1 MKRIPLFIIAFLL
14 IAGTAFAL
22 PGSPP
27 SSGIATASNC
37 DVAAYYAVGK
47 LCQDTDDG
55 KLYKGTGAAIVEIA
69 SGASGDVTAASVAQT
84 WGNATDPVVWTFG
97 VTGTDPTITATASTF
112 TFGANLALGANNITS
127 TGSLG
132 ATGAGKLT
140 KIWSIDAEFTNYPSV
155 NGASVFNQDVT
166 SDANPS
172 FGTLNLVSANALN
185 LGTSSSAA
193 GEVRFKNAT
202 NNNYFYLLG
211 GVSGANIGWT
221 FPTAVPAG
229 ENYLVRSSTT
239 GVLSYVD
246 PATIGGGGYT
256 NLTSF
261 IDQTAW
267 RVFYSDGSGD
277 VKELALGSDGTYL
290 RSNGASSAPT
300 FDTPSGAAHDA
311 LTLDT
316 TTHVD
321 DVFSLSTQ
329 RLDFDTQTAN
339 YVFAGPNTGA
349 AAAPTFRA
357 LVSADIPANAAATS
371 SSAASLSV
379 SGQTGLM
386 TVTGITSTNRAKTV
400 RDAADTVLELGGSY
414 TPTGT
419 WNVGSMTFTSPP
431 WQASDTELTALAGL
445 TFADASIIQLTG
457 AGTAAVLTSGGNNR
471 LLGSNSDN
479 TALEFKSTVSGITF
493 GGFTASRNV
502 ESDGS
507 GNLVVSDTA
516 TTGTG
521 APVKGTAPQISTIE
535 LGHASDTT
543 LGRTSAG
550 IANIEASN
558 IILGTLGATTNVI
571 PKASGTGTVTLA
583 ASGITEDGTNVSIGA
598 LNLVTT
604 GNISGNVAVI
614 DMGNTAATY
623 AMGASD
629 AYGKMFLQT
638 HGDAA
643 TDVTLPDYQAAGASD
658 HVKVGSTVCIMTLTA
673 YATLIHPAADDKIR
687 TSNGTLNAAG
697 VGVTGPTTLGAFSCY
712 MLTDS
717 ATDVGHWTQLGMSGA
732 WAAH

>member
-1 MKRIPLFIIAFLL
+1 MKRILLALILVVTIPLYVWGADVKISALPDGGASVATTSTLL
-14 IAGTAFAL
+14 GVVGGNTSRFTAAQLLALKTSVSGNAGTATAL
-22 PGSPP
+22 AADPANCAAGQIALGITAAGVAECTATP
-27 SSGIATASNC
+27 SGLTSVGAT
-37 DVAAYYAVGK
+37 
-47 LCQDTDDG
+47 TF
-55 KLYKGTGAAIVEIA
+55 TGAL
-69 SGASGDVTAASVAQT
+69 S
-84 WGNATDPVVWTFG
+84 GNAD
-97 VTGTDPTITATASTF
+97 TATA
-112 TFGANLALGANNITS
+112 LA
-127 TGSLG
+127 
-132 ATGAGKLT
+132 
-140 KIWSIDAEFTNYPSV
+140 
-155 NGASVFNQDVT
+155 
-166 SDANPS
+166 ANPAACS
-172 FGTLNLVSANALN
+172 AGEFVTDIAANGTLTCS
-185 LGTSSSAA
+185 
-193 GEVRFKNAT
+193 
-202 NNNYFYLLG
+202 
-211 GVSGANIGWT
+211 
-221 FPTAVPAG
+221 
-229 ENYLVRSSTT
+229 
-239 GVLSYVD
+239 
-246 PATIGGGGYT
+246 
-256 NLTSF
+256 
-261 IDQTAW
+261 
-267 RVFYSDGSGD
+267 
-277 VKELALGSDGTYL
+277 
-290 RSNGASSAPT
+290 
-300 FDTPSGAAHDA
+300 TPSGAAHDA

-316 TTHVD
+316 TSHVD

-339 YVFAGPNTGA
+339 YVLAGPNTGA

-357 LVSADIPANAAATS
+357 LVSADIPTNAAATS

-386 TVTGITSTNRAKTV
+386 TVTGLTSTNRAKTV

-445 TFADASIIQLTG
+445 TFADASIVQLTG

-479 TALEFKSTVSGITF
+479 TTLEFKSTVSGITF
-493 GGFTASRNV
+493 GGFTASRSI

-507 GNLVVSDTA
+507 GNLVVSGTA

-571 PKASGTGTVTLA
+571 PKANGTGTVTLA

-673 YATLIHPAADDKIR
+673 YATLIHPSADDKIR

-697 VGVTGPTTLGAFSCY
+697 VE
-712 MLTDS
+712 
-717 ATDVGHWTQLGMSGA
+717 
-732 WAAH
+732 